1 MPLTLS
7 ALQHRTLAVFMEK
20 AFTTPEQYP
29 LTINAL
35 VAGCNQKS
43 NRDPVTSHTE
53 SDVVNALQELMHMQ
67 LVKSTPSQ
75 PGARANR
82 YEHCVTAKFPWAPH
96 EQAMLCELLLR
107 GPQTVGELRTRAS
120 RMVHIGDLQTVQ
132 NTLDA
137 LGANDPPEVL
147 VMPRSAGKS
156 VVRYRH
162 NFYLED
168 EVPQDGV
175 PVRTSTGATTSAS
188 HPAPDPDLLARLNDL
203 ETRVA
208 ALEDRIHSPTDT

>member
-7 ALQHRTLAVFMEK
+7 ALQRRTLAVFMEK

-43 NRDPVTSHTE
+43 NRDPVTSYTE
-53 SDVVNALQELMHMQ
+53 SDVVNALQELMHLQ
-67 LVKSTPSQ
+67 LVKLTPCQ

-96 EQAMLCELLLR
+96 EQALLCELLLR

-137 LGANDPPEVL
+137 LGANDPPEVV
-147 VMPRSAGKS
+147 VMPRAAGKS
-156 VVRYRH
+156 VVRYSH

-168 EVPQDGV
+168 EVPQYDV
-175 PVRTSTGATTSAS
+175 PVPTSTGATPPAHQSA
-188 HPAPDPDLLARLNDL
+188 PDLLARLNDL

-208 ALEDRIHSPTDT
+208 ALEDKIHSPKDT